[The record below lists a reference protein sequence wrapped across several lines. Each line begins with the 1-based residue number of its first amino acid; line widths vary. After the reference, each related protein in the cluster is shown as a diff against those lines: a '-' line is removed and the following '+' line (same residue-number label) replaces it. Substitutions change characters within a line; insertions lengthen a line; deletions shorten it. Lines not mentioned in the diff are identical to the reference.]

1 MKIKK
6 TLAVIFTVLIVI
18 GITCLSCFAA
28 DGEVS
33 TGFSED
39 ITSPSII
46 ESSGT
51 DNSALRIERTKI
63 YNKYGKLD
71 NTAMYLVNGTYYI
84 VDFGEKGYIY
94 NGDHSQY
101 GPYYRPADGAKIFKY
116 SDDTWSEVTF
126 SSGDYN
132 DWHPFT
138 DKNFIMAYNDLE
150 RGTGASKITVKSNYI
165 KLVGFGSIT
174 TNDFKPVMSG
184 IKSLL
189 PVIVPVVVG
198 YLALRKGWRFVKG
211 ETAAA

>member
-18 GITCLSCFAA
+18 GITCFSCFAA

-71 NTAMYLVNGTYYI
+71 NTAMYQVDGTYFL
-84 VDFGEKGYIY
+84 VDFGDTGYIASW
-94 NGDHSQY
+94 DHSTY
-101 GPYYRPADGAKIFKY
+101 GPRWNFINGAKLY
-116 SDDTWSEVTF
+116 QYTGDTWSEVETTTDSLGYGGTCPY
-126 SSGDYN
+126 SSSSL
-132 DWHPFT
+132 
-138 DKNFIMAYNDLE
+138 IMAYNDIE
-150 RGTGASKITVKSNYI
+150 RTQTSIKGNYT

-211 ETAAA
+211 ETAGA